1 MIIPLAAVV
10 LAGCDDPVFTEWR
23 YGGNQIAVEICIK
36 RNTSTLIDTDII
48 KRACIKKHQHRIA
61 LTQIFGT
68 LGKGTVVANIIQ
80 ILTALG
86 ITIQAKT
93 EGNDNIVA
101 PGYVENIWIDPHGS
115 KQVYVDFKTKESG
128 EAWGKVRGL
137 IESGA
142 DWSCGIFEMLPPS
155 ERRHNSRL
163 TNEKGSSDRPLL
175 TAACSTGCR
184 PPEFTMSMSQS
195 LP

>member
-1 MIIPLAAVV
+1 MGHIRLIIPLAAVV

-23 YGGNQIAVEICIK
+23 YGGSQIAVEICIK

-61 LTQIFGT
+61 LTQISGT
-68 LGKGTVVANIIQ
+68 LGKGTVVANINNNLDDQ
-80 ILTALG
+80 ILTGLE

-101 PGYVENIWIDPHGS
+101 PGSVENIWIDPHGS

-128 EAWGKVRGL
+128 EAWEKVRGL

-142 DWSCGIFEMLPPS
+142 KWSWYIRDASAISFAL
-155 ERRHNSRL
+155 
-163 TNEKGSSDRPLL
+163 K
-175 TAACSTGCR
+175 
-184 PPEFTMSMSQS
+184 
-195 LP
+195 